1 MQQQGRLAGVVA
13 LVTGSSKGIGRGIAE
28 RFAREGADI
37 VVNYRSDRE
46 GAEEVVDAARAAGRR
61 AIAVEADVSEVAQA
75 TRLVERTIAE
85 MGRLDVLVNNA
96 GIEKEA
102 PFWEVS
108 EEDYDQVLAVNLKG
122 SFFMARA
129 AVRHFRDTGRPGRI
143 INISSVHEDLAFPRF
158 APYAASKGG
167 LRMLMRS
174 LAVEL
179 GPLGIRVNNIAPGAT
194 RTAINEE
201 SLSDPGTRN
210 ALLEKIPLGRIGEP
224 GDVAGVAVFLASA
237 DADYVT
243 GATFTVDGGLLQYY
257 EE

>member
-1 MQQQGRLAGVVA
+1 
-13 LVTGSSKGIGRGIAE
+13 
-28 RFAREGADI
+28 
-37 VVNYRSDRE
+37 
-46 GAEEVVDAARAAGRR
+46 
-61 AIAVEADVSEVAQA
+61 
-75 TRLVERTIAE
+75 
-85 MGRLDVLVNNA
+85 VNNA

-122 SFFMARA
+122 PFFMARA

-210 ALLEKIPLGRIGEP
+210 ALVEKIPLGRIGEP